1 LSIVRWDPAGG
12 RLLRPMP
19 STEMDTFGRTSS
31 ADYTA
36 LFALLPSSV
45 SGAFSD
51 SMRGANR
58 AVIKIAAASLDELT
72 SDEVLL
78 LFRGS

>member
-1 LSIVRWDPAGG
+1 
-12 RLLRPMP
+12 
-19 STEMDTFGRTSS
+19 MDTFGRTSS
-31 ADYTA
+31 AHYTA
-36 LFALLPSSV
+36 LLASLLGSV